1 MKTQRERITEVWKMG
16 CQGRDSLSCRN
27 QRSSPLR
34 HLLEA
39 TQKTD
44 PTKASLLTGPVQLLR
59 AAINNTPFVYLIP
72 NAKSVCKT
80 TEKHQ
85 MQSCITA
92 VQSLTVVYMEK
103 AQLSRREHIW
113 TGSPRKCQVS
123 AAMWFWGFSIK
134 AAESTI
140 VVELRIG
147 PEHQGLSRPWA
158 AAKHRGLST
167 RPVPRPA
174 VRRAHLSRF
183 QVAFVDVMMVYWENP
198 CEPRN
203 CYK

>member
-1 MKTQRERITEVWKMG
+1 MR
-16 CQGRDSLSCRN
+16 CQGRDLLPWRN
-27 QRSSPLR
+27 QRSSPLP

-44 PTKASLLTGPVQLLR
+44 PTKAPLLTGSVRLSR
-59 AAINNTPFVYLIP
+59 AAIKNTPFVYLIP

-80 TEKHQ
+80 TEEHQ

-92 VQSLTVVYMEK
+92 AQSLPVVYMEK
-103 AQLSRREHIW
+103 AQLSRRKHIW

-147 PEHQGLSRPWA
+147 PERQGLSRPWA
-158 AAKHRGLST
+158 ATKHRGLSP

-174 VRRAHLSRF
+174 VRCAHLSRF
-183 QVAFVDVMMVYWENP
+183 QVAFVDAMVVYWENP